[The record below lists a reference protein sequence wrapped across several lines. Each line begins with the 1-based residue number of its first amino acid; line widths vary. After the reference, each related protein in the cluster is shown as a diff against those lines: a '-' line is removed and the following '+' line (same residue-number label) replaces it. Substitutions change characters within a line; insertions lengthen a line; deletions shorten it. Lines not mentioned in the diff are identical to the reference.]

1 MWMWRRLCTASL
13 ALLLALLIYCTQSL
27 MTPVFAH
34 NHVLTSTPTPDATT
48 AVQAA
53 NDTLSHAQDILNIVN
68 GFVAILGLVLAF
80 LALLAAV
87 FTLLGIR
94 TYTEMRTLAA
104 ELRKSVKDTQLEANK
119 TRNALIYLTLGDRLL
134 AQKDVLAARE
144 NYRKVEHL
152 LPNDTQVNYILGRT
166 YSGIGDYDAAIDAFE
181 VSLKNVEPEDIASRA
196 RAEKELGLAYRRRG
210 DACKQSADYDLAI
223 RALKKSIALEPNNDD
238 ALAILGGLYRRKE
251 EYLLAVDSYERAW
264 HDNPR
269 SSYALGNLASL
280 SWYLGKVEDAKMY
293 FGHTEVVAQGRLKS
307 GEAEMFWDYYDLALA
322 HLALGKIEDAK
333 DIYQKAIHITPG
345 NVQIDA
351 VLNNLYL
358 LRKAPQPMAGLDA
371 VITLLED
378 TRKN

>member
-1 MWMWRRLCTASL
+1 MWRRLCTGSL
-13 ALLLALLIYCTQSL
+13 ALLLALLVYCTQCFV
-27 MTPVFAH
+27 TPVFAH
-34 NHVLTSTPTPDATT
+34 SHVLISTPTPDAT
-48 AVQAA
+48 AA
-53 NDTLSHAQDILNIVN
+53 LQDASNTLSQAQDILNIVN
-68 GFVAILGLVLAF
+68 GFVAILGLILAF
-80 LALLAAV
+80 LALLTAV
-87 FTLLGIR
+87 FAVLGFR

-104 ELRKSVKDTQLEANK
+104 ELRKSVKDTQLEASK

-134 AQKDVLAARE
+134 AQRNIRAARE
-144 NYRKVEHL
+144 NYHKVERL

-181 VSLKNVEPEDIASRA
+181 VSLKNVEPEDIAGQA

-210 DACKQSADYDLAI
+210 DAFKQSADYDLAI
-223 RALKKSIALEPNNDD
+223 RALKKSITLEPNDDD

-251 EYLLAVDSYERAW
+251 EYLLAVNLYERAW

-280 SWYLGKVEDAKMY
+280 SWYLGKVDDAKMY

-307 GEAEMFWDYYDLALA
+307 GETEMYWDYYDLALA
-322 HLALGKIEDAK
+322 RLAQGKINDAK
-333 DIYQKAIHITPG
+333 GLYQKAIHLTPG

-358 LRKAPQPMAGLDA
+358 LRKAPQSMAGLDA

-378 TRKN
+378 ARKN